1 MPREAAVLSVCLLL
15 CACATSGV
23 PQDSVTP
30 RVLNANP
37 DRYDD
42 REVLVRGFVVLGTN
56 GRSLYESRERLEN
69 FDRAFRA
76 QTLGTDLT
84 DFYLDC
90 VTLLNAQLLE
100 DNPSLFN
107 EQMITIRGRFVSDY
121 LDGDVLDLQAC
132 GGPTGL
138 IVDEE
143 DARRVFRDLQ
153 FEE

>member
-1 MPREAAVLSVCLLL
+1 
-15 CACATSGV
+15 
-23 PQDSVTP
+23 
-30 RVLNANP
+30 VLNANP